1 MFAHEYALLNL
12 GLLDS
17 TLLTHIVYA
26 LSVLRGDHTFVLHFL
41 HLLLYALIISLLE
54 LHYLLG
60 TLPRLLNLLPR
71 LHLFLLEEGDTVGE
85 KLGVPLH
92 VLTFLLG
99 DESCF
104 ATGARLRSTTLL
116 VTKGVL
122 GLNDVLVHA

>member
-17 TLLTHIVYA
+17 TLLTHIVDA

-60 TLPRLLNLLPR
+60 TLPRLFNLLPR
-71 LHLFLLEEGDTVGE
+71 LHLFLLEEGDTISE

-92 VLTFLLG
+92 ATDIYRNEQVKRYYIIAAAEIAKFLT
-99 DESCF
+99 
-104 ATGARLRSTTLL
+104 L
-116 VTKGVL
+116 VF
-122 GLNDVLVHA
+122 N